1 MSVCFNQPDSMPS
14 PPRTHFCAPL
24 AACGRRAATKGCL
37 LAAALVLSACDKQ
50 APEQAAPPT
59 VRPVKTIVVSGGGD
73 SGMRTFP
80 GRVDAARQVELSFS
94 VAGKIQELPVREG
107 EQVEEGAEVAKLDPT
122 DFQNMVNDQQA
133 KYDKAKSEFARAQE
147 LIKKK
152 FISRQDYD
160 ALEATLKSAAAIL
173 ARVKTDLGYTVLKAP
188 FSGRVAQR
196 YVENFTEVQAKER
209 VMAIQDVE
217 TLEIKLNVPENV
229 IRMVRRDD
237 GSRDRVP
244 VDLRFEGGGDQSFP
258 LTFKEAATR
267 ADAQTQTFEVTFTL
281 PAPSE
286 VNLLP
291 GMTVSVDVD
300 LSKIANAEKIISL
313 PNGAV
318 AGDVK
323 KSPTVWVV
331 DDETMTV
338 APKAVQIGTLVGSK
352 ILVTGGLE
360 PGERVVVA
368 GVSFLRAGMKVRLLE
383 DKEQAVQ

>member
-1 MSVCFNQPDSMPS
+1 MI
-14 PPRTHFCAPL
+14 TA
-24 AACGRRAATKGCL
+24 
-37 LAAALVLSACDKQ
+37 
-50 APEQAAPPT
+50 
-59 VRPVKTIVVSGGGD
+59 SGGD
-73 SGMRTFP
+73 TAYARWSCSGKP
-80 GRVDAARQVELSFS
+80 GQCK
-94 VAGKIQELPVREG
+94 GKFDLTGGTG
-107 EQVEEGAEVAKLDPT
+107 EFKGAKG
-122 DFQNMVNDQQA
+122 
-133 KYDKAKSEFARAQE
+133 S
-147 LIKKK
+147 
-152 FISRQDYD
+152 S
-160 ALEATLKSAAAIL
+160 
-173 ARVKTDLGYTVLKAP
+173 VLKAP

-323 KSPTVWVV
+323 KSPTV
-331 DDETMTV
+331 
-338 APKAVQIGTLVGSK
+338 
-352 ILVTGGLE
+352 
-360 PGERVVVA
+360 
-368 GVSFLRAGMKVRLLE
+368 
-383 DKEQAVQ
+383 